1 VDLDRM
7 TPSAPVNRLDALRRL
22 VSSID
27 HPPGLVELSGTVSE
41 AAHTHVAVTGLSPF
55 LKIGDHV
62 EIGRKADGNLAEVA
76 RIEADRAILMPFA
89 RGAAVRLG
97 DTVRLK
103 GDWSCQPNSSWKG
116 RTFDALAN
124 PIDGLGPLTRTSA
137 AMHVQ
142 RPGGV
147 LNRRPVGDVLKVG
160 VKAIDVF
167 TPICAGQRLGIFA
180 GSGVGKSTLLGMLTN
195 APDVTTVVFS
205 LIGER
210 GREAREFLESLGE
223 TRSRV
228 IAVVATS
235 DESPMMR
242 RLAPKT
248 AMSIAE
254 HLSAQGE
261 HVLLILDSLTRFAH
275 AQREYALAAD
285 EPPVARGYPPSV
297 FSEMAHLL
305 ERAGPGESGKGC
317 ITAIAS
323 VLVDGDDHND
333 PVADSLRG
341 LLDGHIVLDRSIA
354 EQGRLPA
361 VNVLSSISRLAT
373 RAWTPTERMLV
384 AQLRQMISR
393 FEDTR
398 DLRLLGGYHPGQDR
412 TLDAAIAAVPKI
424 YEYLKQAPDDP
435 TAADPFL
442 DLTNL
447 LAPQV
452 AAKPRA

>member
-1 VDLDRM
+1 MLTSPR
-7 TPSAPVNRLDALRRL
+7 PNRLTALHQIANDIDLPSRL
-22 VSSID
+22 IEV
-27 HPPGLVELSGTVSE
+27 SGTVSE
-41 AAHTHVAVTGLSPF
+41 AAHTHIVASGLSRF

-62 EIGRKADGNLAEVA
+62 LISSGAQGRLAEVA
-76 RIEADRAILMPFA
+76 RIDHDRAILMPFD
-89 RGAAVRLG
+89 RGTDVRLG
-97 DTVRLK
+97 DKVIVK
-103 GDWSCQPNSSWKG
+103 GQWSCRPGPSWKG
-116 RTFDALAN
+116 RTVDALAN
-124 PIDGLGPLTRTSA
+124 PIDDLGPLPPAEQA
-137 AMHVQ
+137 AQRATKHV
-142 RPGGV
+142 RV
-147 LNRRPVGDVLKVG
+147 LARQPVGRAMRVG
-160 VKAIDVF
+160 VKALDIF

-180 GSGVGKSTLLGMLTN
+180 GSGVGKSTLLGMLTA
-195 APDVTTVVFS
+195 APDATTVVFG

-210 GREAREFLESLGE
+210 GREAREFLESLGPN
-223 TRSRV
+223 RSRV

-254 HLSAQGE
+254 ALRDQGE
-261 HVLLILDSLTRFAH
+261 HVLLVLDSLTRFAH

-305 ERAGPGESGKGC
+305 ERAGPGDAGGGC

-341 LLDGHIVLDRSIA
+341 LLDGHIVLDRAIA

-361 VNVLSSISRLAT
+361 VDVLASISRLAG
-373 RAWTPTERMLV
+373 RAWTQTERALV
-384 AQLRQMISR
+384 TQVRQLVSR

-398 DLRLLGGYHPGQDR
+398 DLRLLGGYQPGSDR
-412 TLDAAIAAVPKI
+412 LLDTAIMAVPRI
-424 YEYLKQAPDDP
+424 YEFLKQAPGDTP
-435 TAADPFL
+435 PADPFQEL
-442 DLTNL
+442 ANI
-447 LAPQV
+447 LAPQPMNR
-452 AAKPRA
+452 PRA